1 MKTIKKNSKKKELH
15 YSVGLILFSLF
26 KVDGN
31 WAAWTTW
38 TSCTVTCGGG
48 TKDRE
53 RTCTNPAPQYLGKA
67 CVGVPDD
74 RTTCNTHHCPSE
86 TINRHYKK
94 IYWEKKLIKNE
105 SWKVNKQY
113 PLLRFLSE
121 RIGAIWAFYV
131 TLTWERVLSL
141 IMNST
146 KSNSY
151 CLKFLRNVQV
161 QLMCISVDGSWATW
175 GNWGTCTV
183 TCGGGIQSRSRTCTN
198 PAPQYGGANCPSFSS
213 STQACNTHNCP
224 SE

>member
-1 MKTIKKNSKKKELH
+1 MKTIKKNQKKKELH

-146 KSNSY
+146 KTNSY
-151 CLKFLRNVQV
+151 CLK
-161 QLMCISVDGSWATW
+161 
-175 GNWGTCTV
+175 
-183 TCGGGIQSRSRTCTN
+183 
-198 PAPQYGGANCPSFSS
+198 SFCWLFY
-213 STQACNTHNCP
+213 AMFKFN
-224 SE
+224 